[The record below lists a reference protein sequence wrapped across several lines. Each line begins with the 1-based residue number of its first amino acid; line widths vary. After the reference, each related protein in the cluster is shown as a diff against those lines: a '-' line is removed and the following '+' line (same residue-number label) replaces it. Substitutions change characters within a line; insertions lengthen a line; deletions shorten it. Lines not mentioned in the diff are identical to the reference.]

1 MESKFFLNNIKSKYN
16 LKQVF
21 LYSYFDFK
29 SVLKLIK
36 YNKSLQKKLGIN
48 IKDCYCNYKYQK
60 QFEKN
65 EFSIILS
72 LSNIIIKV
80 IMLVFFFIYLILF
93 YVKGS
98 FIDENIKKNCDDK
111 NKIRFIEIMNN
122 NLYGYLIFLLIS
134 ILWYVLCLIRTISFK
149 VITRLIIFNLILLID
164 LFYYILLCIKYN
176 YSNHIIFDI
185 ILKDQNNI
193 FVDSWF
199 INMDFLILLLSP
211 IFYIALAFFIYCIYK
226 CNFNDLEDQIIFK
239 LNQFKDVNIIDFPI
253 RKDFRY
259 LNIKEINKIIF
270 ENARNY
276 KYKLKENQID
286 LIGKI
291 NEIRR
296 KNNIPLL
303 SYDKTERIPHFIING
318 VTEEIFDKNKNNF
331 KLKSFLYLFRYKK
344 NEFQNFI
351 ETDEILSVITNDLF
365 NKIKIIEQ
373 NNIEYILIYNVPNPK
388 NIQNLSPVSHSENE
402 VLENSDRQ
410 SINS

>member
-1 MESKFFLNNIKSKYN
+1 
-16 LKQVF
+16 
-21 LYSYFDFK
+21 
-29 SVLKLIK
+29 
-36 YNKSLQKKLGIN
+36 
-48 IKDCYCNYKYQK
+48 
-60 QFEKN
+60 
-65 EFSIILS
+65 
-72 LSNIIIKV
+72 
-80 IMLVFFFIYLILF
+80 
-93 YVKGS
+93 
-98 FIDENIKKNCDDK
+98 
-111 NKIRFIEIMNN
+111 
-122 NLYGYLIFLLIS
+122 
-134 ILWYVLCLIRTISFK
+134 
-149 VITRLIIFNLILLID
+149 
-164 LFYYILLCIKYN
+164 
-176 YSNHIIFDI
+176 
-185 ILKDQNNI
+185 LKDQNNQ

-226 CNFNDLEDQIIFK
+226 CNFNGLEDQIIFK

-253 RKDFRY
+253 LKDFRY

-331 KLKSFLYLFRYKK
+331 KIKSFLYLFRYKK

-365 NKIKIIEQ
+365 NKIKIIER

-388 NIQNLSPVSHSENE
+388 NIQNLSRVSHSENE